1 MSEMTTS
8 AEQAGAGHRDGLWAR
23 TGSMLSA
30 GWLLVS
36 AFAWESSGPQR
47 TNAAVSAYLIFVL
60 ALLATGL
67 DRVRILT
74 TLVSTWVALSVWLL
88 PGGHPLMQW
97 NATLFGTATL
107 LLSLVSKQGSLA
119 LHLPGLPEWEL
130 RGPAHHQT

>member
-1 MSEMTTS
+1 MNEMTRS
-8 AEQAGAGHRDGLWAR
+8 AEQAGAGHQDGLWAR
-23 TGSMLSA
+23 AGTMLSA

-47 TNAAVSAYLIFVL
+47 TNAAVAAYLVFVL

-74 TLVSTWVALSVWLL
+74 TLVSAWIVVSVWIL

-107 LLSLVSKQGSLA
+107 LLSLVSKQGALA
-119 LHLPGLPEWEL
+119 LHLPGLGEWAF
-130 RGPAHHQT
+130 RPPAHHQP

>member
-8 AEQAGAGHRDGLWAR
+8 EERSGSGHQDGLWAR
-23 TGSMLSA
+23 TGTMLSA

-47 TNAAVSAYLIFVL
+47 TNAAVASYLLFVF

-67 DRVRILT
+67 DRVRIFT
-74 TLVSTWVALSVWLL
+74 TLVSLWLVTSVWVL
-88 PGGHPLMQW
+88 PGGHALMQW

-107 LLSLVSKQGSLA
+107 LLSLVSKQGALA
-119 LHLPGLPEWEL
+119 LHLPGLPELAL
-130 RGPAHHQT
+130 RPQAHHQA